1 MAGYRKQ
8 KLEAQIRRI
17 VGTVLLTDIKDPR
30 IGFVTVTSVKL
41 SRDYSYADIMVSVI
55 GDEKDVRKTMMGLE
69 SARKYIQ
76 SKVAKNIQTRVLP
89 QVRFHIDT
97 SIREGIEMVGKLEDL
112 EKEGSQEQHTDV
124 AKESDDD
131 GEQRGNA

>member
-30 IGFVTVTSVKL
+30 IGFVTVTSVSL
-41 SRDYSYADIMVSVI
+41 SKDYSYADIMVSVI
-55 GDEKDVRKTMMGLE
+55 GDEKDARKTMMGLE

-76 SKVAKNIQTRVLP
+76 SRVAKNIQTRVLP
-89 QVRFHIDT
+89 QIRFHIDT
-97 SIREGIEMVGKLEDL
+97 SIREGVDMVAKLEEL
-112 EKEGSQEQHTDV
+112 EKEESENSEQE
-124 AKESDDD
+124 
-131 GEQRGNA
+131 